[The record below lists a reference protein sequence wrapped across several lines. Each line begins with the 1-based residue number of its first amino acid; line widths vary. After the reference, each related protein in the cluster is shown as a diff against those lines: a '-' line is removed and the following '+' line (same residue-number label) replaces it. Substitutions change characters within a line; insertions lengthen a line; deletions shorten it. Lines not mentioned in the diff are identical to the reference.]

1 MNWDAAGLAMRSA
14 EDIRGAYRRPG
25 LRHSAVDAVVMD
37 RLLATVHG
45 MLESDQTEERLGSP
59 DPNAPLQSLQ
69 KDGGAGALLAAAAG
83 DVAGRNVAGTYG
95 ANTQIGTV
103 LAYHLM
109 RNGAVDRDVFRAEVM
124 LLDGVGETH
133 QVYRGEE
140 PDVRTWLDSVRNG
153 TAGAS
158 TEDTAGP
165 AVRTLPAGLK
175 FRHDPEALVTAVL
188 QASRMTN
195 LNAASVLA
203 AVIAAG
209 AVAASSFHQVGKDL
223 FLGAAETADQALSEL
238 VGEEFRFSDMERALQ
253 LPGRVR
259 ELCSLVDSDL
269 KDVVGELAGDN
280 GPQGVDGVLL
290 ATAIAGNKHFDAV
303 RLIDAAAQA
312 GGSNVGSIA
321 GAIVGA
327 RQATSM
333 WPWRVPNDTWFA
345 EIGRRLVAGETET
358 RDLPIPYA
366 VEERPLLRLDM
377 IPSNDE

>member
-1 MNWDAAGLAMRSA
+1 
-14 EDIRGAYRRPG
+14 
-25 LRHSAVDAVVMD
+25 
-37 RLLATVHG
+37 
-45 MLESDQTEERLGSP
+45 MLESDQIEERPGSQH
-59 DPNAPLQSLQ
+59 PNAPLQSLQ

-83 DVAGRNVAGTYG
+83 DVAGQNVEGTYG

-109 RNGAVDRDVFRAEVM
+109 RNGEVDRDVLRAEVM

-140 PDVRTWLDSVRNG
+140 PDLRGWLDSVRNG
-153 TAGAS
+153 EAVAS
-158 TEDTAGP
+158 TQNTAGP
-165 AVRTLPAGLK
+165 AVRALAAGLK
-175 FRHDPEALVTAVL
+175 FRHDSNALVAAVL

-203 AVIAAG
+203 AVVAAG
-209 AVAASSFHQVGKDL
+209 SVAASSFHQVGKDL
-223 FLGAAETADQALSEL
+223 FLGAAETADQAITQLA
-238 VGEEFRFSDMERALQ
+238 GEEFRFSDMDVAMQ

-259 ELCSLVDSDL
+259 ELCSLVDSDP
-269 KDVVGELAGDN
+269 KEIVGKLSNDN
-280 GPQGVDGVLL
+280 GPHGGVDGVLL
-290 ATAIAGNKHFDAV
+290 GLAIAGNKHFDSV
-303 RLIDAAAQA
+303 PLIDAAAQA

-345 EIGRRLVAGETET
+345 EIGRRLVAGESET

>member
-1 MNWDAAGLAMRSA
+1 M
-14 EDIRGAYRRPG
+14 
-25 LRHSAVDAVVMD
+25 
-37 RLLATVHG
+37 ATVHA
-45 MLESDQTEERLGSP
+45 MLERDQIEERLASP

-83 DVAGRNVAGTYG
+83 DVAGRNLEGTYG

-109 RNGAVDRDVFRAEVM
+109 RNGEVDRDVFRAEVM

-140 PDVRTWLDSVRNG
+140 PDLRAWLDSVRNG
-153 TAGAS
+153 NQGAS
-158 TEDTAGP
+158 THDTCGP
-165 AVRTLPAGLK
+165 AVRALPAGLK
-175 FRHDPEALVTAVL
+175 FRHDPEALVTAAL
-188 QASRMTN
+188 RASRMTN

-203 AVIAAG
+203 AAIAAG
-209 AVAASSFHQVGKDL
+209 AVAASSFHQIGKDL
-223 FLGAAETADQALSEL
+223 YLGVAETADRAVSEL
-238 VGEEFRFSDMERALQ
+238 AGEEFRYSDMDRALQ
-253 LPGRVR
+253 LPARIR
-259 ELCSLVDSDL
+259 DLCSLVDADL
-269 KDVVGELAGDN
+269 KAIVSELSGDN

-290 ATAIAGNKHFDAV
+290 AIAIAGNKHFDAV

-312 GGSNVGSIA
+312 GGSNVGSIT

-366 VEERPLLRLDM
+366 VEERPILRLDM

>member
-1 MNWDAAGLAMRSA
+1 
-14 EDIRGAYRRPG
+14 
-25 LRHSAVDAVVMD
+25 
-37 RLLATVHG
+37 
-45 MLESDQTEERLGSP
+45 MLEQDQSEDRPLSK

-83 DVAGRNVAGTYG
+83 DVAGSNVKGTYG

-109 RNGAVDRDVFRAEVM
+109 RNGEVDRDVFRAEVL

-133 QVYRGEE
+133 QVYRGEQ
-140 PDVRTWLDSVRNG
+140 PDLRAWLDSARNG
-153 TAGAS
+153 NPISSTA
-158 TEDTAGP
+158 DTSGP

-175 FRHDPEALVTAVL
+175 FRHDPDALVTASL
-188 QASRMTN
+188 RAARMAN

-203 AVIAAG
+203 AAVAAG
-209 AVAASSFHQVGKDL
+209 AVAASSFHQIGKDL
-223 FLGAAETADQALSEL
+223 FFGAAETADRALSQL
-238 VGEEFRFSDMERALQ
+238 AAEEFRFSDMDRAME
-253 LPGRVR
+253 LPGRLR
-259 ELCSLVDSDL
+259 DLCSLVDSDL
-269 KDVVGELAGDN
+269 KDVVRVLSGDN
-280 GPQGVDGVLL
+280 GPHGVDGVLL
-290 ATAIAGNKHFDAV
+290 AIAIAGNKQFDAV
-303 RLIDAAAQA
+303 RLIDTAAQA
-312 GGSNVGSIA
+312 GGSDVGSIT